1 MVYSARVELEA
12 RLAAIAEDLR
22 AVLDAKNA
30 AREQGL
36 VLSRKVVRLSANGI
50 RAIHRGEREA
60 AETLLG
66 EARTCLDAAVVAMA
80 DHPDV
85 GHAGFLHDAAKEYAE
100 GRITHALVFGLPI
113 PHPDALGVQAPA
125 YLNGMGEAVG
135 EMRRHLLDLMRRGE
149 LDRSEHLL
157 EAMDEIY
164 ALLTSMDYPDAMTG
178 GLRRT
183 ADVTRSIIERTRGDL
198 STTIIQHELKQALD
212 DARRRLEV

>member
-1 MVYSARVELEA
+1 MELEA
-12 RLAAIAEDLR
+12 RLASIADDLH

-36 VLSRKVVRLSANGI
+36 VLSRRVIRLSANAI
-50 RAIHRGEREA
+50 RAIHRGEREVA
-60 AETLLG
+60 DSLLG
-66 EARTCLDAAVVAMA
+66 DARDGLEGAAAAMA
-80 DHPDV
+80 EHPDIR
-85 GHAGFLHDAAKEYAE
+85 HAGFLHDAAKEYAE
-100 GRITHALVFGLPI
+100 GRITYALVFGLPI
-113 PHPDALGVQAPA
+113 PHLRDLGVEAPA

-157 EAMDEIY
+157 GAMDEIY

-183 ADVTRSIIERTRGDL
+183 TDVTRSIIERTRGDL

-212 DARRRLEV
+212 DVRRHLEV

>member
-1 MVYSARVELEA
+1 VDHPAS
-12 RLAAIAEDLR
+12 LASSLAPIAEELR

-50 RAIHRGEREA
+50 RAIHRGERQGAEA
-60 AETLLG
+60 LLD
-66 EARTCLDAAVVAMA
+66 EARRCLEDASTAMA

-85 GHAGFLHDAAKEYAE
+85 RHAGFLHDAAKEYAE

-113 PHPDALGVQAPA
+113 PHPRALGVEAPA
-125 YLNGMGEAVG
+125 YLNGMGEAIG
-135 EMRRHLLDLMRRGE
+135 EMRRHLLDLMRRGDLE
-149 LDRSEHLL
+149 RSEHLL

-183 ADVTRSIIERTRGDL
+183 TDVTRSIVERTRGDL